1 MLLNNL
7 LEYST
12 IVMGGEIMQYRVY
25 LKVGNEKF
33 FLVLS
38 DVHEVNV
45 YDGIYQVYSVN
56 NELLFS
62 APKEEVI
69 AFEKV

>member
-1 MLLNNL
+1 
-7 LEYST
+7 
-12 IVMGGEIMQYRVY
+12 MQYRVY